1 VRPPTSAD
9 QPSRTTVFDTV
20 VIVDWSANARPKQ
33 GADSIWIAQVD
44 VASGETQLLANPDTR
59 MAAREL
65 LADLLAHAGST
76 LVGFDFPFGYP
87 AGFASAA
94 GLTGN
99 TPWRAVWQHLAESI
113 VDDDRNR
120 NNRWEVAAELN
131 HRLGKQWFWGAPR
144 SRAGANLT
152 ATKPAFDGPP
162 HEYRVVEQRL
172 RGQQQRPFS
181 CRQLLGVGSVGSQAI
196 TGIPVLEH
204 LRAHPAL
211 DERVRVWPFEP
222 LDLPSPDRIVL
233 AEVWPSYLPTAQIAD
248 VDHPIKDAQQV
259 IALAGHLAE
268 QQRNGV
274 LDALLARAVAPHL
287 DPHTAD
293 GVGREEGWVLLV

>member
-1 VRPPTSAD
+1 M
-9 QPSRTTVFDTV
+9 FDTV
-20 VIVDWSANARPKQ
+20 VIVDWSANARPKH

-44 VASGETQLLANPDTR
+44 VASGDTQLLANPGTR
-59 MAAREL
+59 VEARHL
-65 LADLLAHAGST
+65 LVDLLVHAGPT

-99 TPWRAVWQHLAESI
+99 TPWRAVWRHLADSI

-131 HRLGKQWFWGAPR
+131 RRLGTQWFWGAPR
-144 SRAGANLT
+144 SRSGANLT
-152 ATKPAFDGPP
+152 ATKPAFDAPP

-172 RGQQQRPFS
+172 RDEQRRPFS

-204 LRAHPAL
+204 LRAHRAL
-211 DERVRVWPFEP
+211 DARVRVWPFEP

-233 AEVWPSYLPTAQIAD
+233 AEVWPSYLPNAQIAD

-259 IALAGHLAE
+259 VALARHLAA
-268 QQRNGV
+268 QQRNGE
-274 LDALLARAVAPHL
+274 LDALLARALAPHL
-287 DPHTAD
+287 HPHTAAE
-293 GVGREEGWVLLV
+293 VVREEGWALLV